1 MARDTTDF
9 RPIESVDE
17 LVDHLAEGNKPRD
30 KWRIGTEH
38 EKFPFYVDGNA
49 PVPYGGERGIR
60 ALLEGMQQKLGWDPI
75 LDAGRIIGLV
85 EPTGQGAISLEP
97 GGQFELSGAPLETIH
112 QTCREGNAHLAQLR
126 EIAEPLGIRFLG
138 LGGSPKWTLAE
149 TPKMPKSRYE
159 IMTRYMPKVGT
170 KGLDMMYRTCTIQVN
185 LDFESEADMRRK
197 MQVSLKL
204 QPLSTAL
211 FANSPFHR
219 EPAERV
225 AELARRHLA
234 RHRQPALRT
243 ARILLLARFRL
254 RRLCRMGARRA
265 DVFRHSR
272 RPLSRHD
279 PRHLPPVHGRAL
291 PRNYIPDGLPTMGDW
306 ANHLSTLFPDVRL
319 KRFLEMRGADGGPWR
334 RICALPAFWVGL
346 LYDEAALDA
355 AETLTSIGP
364 TRKCWRCAT
373 RCRSRHFGAEFRN
386 TTLREIARDVL
397 VISRM
402 GLKNRARKNRDGYD
416 ETSFLNTLDE
426 VVARGTTSA
435 EEMLSRLPHALGR
448 LDRAGVHGICLLT
461 SSVRP
466 TAERKSRFNRGT
478 ETN

>member
-9 RPIESVDE
+9 RPVEKVDE
-17 LVDHLAEGNKPRD
+17 LVAYLAAGNKPRE

-38 EKFPFYVDGNA
+38 EKFPFYVDGHA

-60 ALLEGMQQKLGWDPI
+60 ALLEGMQKTLGWDPI
-75 LDAGRIIGLV
+75 IDNGRIIGLV

-149 TPKMPKSRYE
+149 TPRMQKSRYE
-159 IMTRYMPKVGT
+159 IMTRYMPKVGSH
-170 KGLDMMYRTCTIQVN
+170 GLDMMYRTCTIQVN
-185 LDFESEADMRRK
+185 LDFSSEADMRRK

-211 FANSPFHR
+211 FANSPFTEGRPNGLQSWRGEIWRDTDNQRSGLLEFCFSPDFGFADYVEWALDVPMYFVIRDGRYHDMTHMTFR
-219 EPAERV
+219 RFMAGQ
-225 AELARRHLA
+225 ARNE
-234 RHRQPALRT
+234 
-243 ARILLLARFRL
+243 
-254 RRLCRMGARRA
+254 
-265 DVFRHSR
+265 V
-272 RPLSRHD
+272 
-279 PRHLPPVHGRAL
+279 
-291 PRNYIPDGLPTMGDW
+291 PDGVPTMGDW

-355 AETLTSIGP
+355 AETLTADWSYQEVLAMRDAVPAQGL
-364 TRKCWRCAT
+364 
-373 RCRSRHFGAEFRN
+373 GAPFRN
-386 TTLREIARDVL
+386 RGLRDVAREVL
-397 VISRM
+397 AISRD
-402 GLKNRARKNRDGYD
+402 GLKARGRKNREGYD
-416 ETSFLNTLDE
+416 ETGFLNTLDE

-435 EEMLSRLPHALGR
+435 EEMVSAYNTRWGGSIEPAFLEYAY
-448 LDRAGVHGICLLT
+448 
-461 SSVRP
+461 
-466 TAERKSRFNRGT
+466 
-478 ETN
+478 

>member
-9 RPIESVDE
+9 QPIERVDE
-17 LVDHLAEGNKPRD
+17 LVDYLAAGNKPRD

-60 ALLEGMQQKLGWDPI
+60 ALLEGMQKTLGWDPI
-75 LDAGRIIGLV
+75 VDDGRIIGLV

-97 GGQFELSGAPLETIH
+97 GGQFELSGAPVETIH

-149 TPKMPKSRYE
+149 TPIMPKSRYE
-159 IMTRYMPKVGT
+159 IMTRYMPKVGSQ
-170 KGLDMMYRTCTIQVN
+170 GLDMMYRTCTIQVN
-185 LDFESEADMRRK
+185 LDFDSERDMRRK

-211 FANSPFHR
+211 FANSPFTEGRPNGWQSWRGEIWRDTDNQRSGLLDFCFSPEFGFADYVEWALDVPMYFVIRDGRYHDMTHMTFR
-219 EPAERV
+219 QFLGGE
-225 AELARRHLA
+225 ARA
-234 RHRQPALRT
+234 Q
-243 ARILLLARFRL
+243 
-254 RRLCRMGARRA
+254 
-265 DVFRHSR
+265 V
-272 RPLSRHD
+272 
-279 PRHLPPVHGRAL
+279 
-291 PRNYIPDGLPTMGDW
+291 PDGLPTMGDW

-346 LYDEAALDA
+346 LYDETTLGA
-355 AETLTSIGP
+355 AEALTADWTYDEVLAMRNAVPEQGL
-364 TRKCWRCAT
+364 
-373 RCRSRHFGAEFRN
+373 GAMFRGH
-386 TTLREIARDVL
+386 TLREMARDVL
-397 VISRM
+397 ALSRE
-402 GLKNRARKNRDGYD
+402 GLQTRGRKNREGYD
-416 ETSFLNTLDE
+416 ETSFLSTLDE

-435 EEMLSRLPHALGR
+435 EELV
-448 LDRAGVHGICLLT
+448 RAYHTRWGGSIEPVFLEY
-461 SSVRP
+461 
-466 TAERKSRFNRGT
+466 AY
-478 ETN
+478 